1 MHWYK
6 WYKSEMARQYAIG
19 DYHRAGFDCVTNIY
33 ITFSGFLVH
42 SKQTHNSN
50 FTTPILRYVTLELEV
65 PVIW

>member
-1 MHWYK
+1 MHALVRA
-6 WYKSEMARQYAIG
+6 EMARQYAIG

-33 ITFSGFLVH
+33 ITFSGFFAH

-50 FTTPILRYVTLELEV
+50 FSTPDLWYVMLELEV